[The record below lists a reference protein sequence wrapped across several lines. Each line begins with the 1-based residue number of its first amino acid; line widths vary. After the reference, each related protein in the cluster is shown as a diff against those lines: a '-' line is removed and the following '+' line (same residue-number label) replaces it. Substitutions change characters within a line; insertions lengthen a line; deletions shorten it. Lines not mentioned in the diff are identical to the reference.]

1 MKNNHRTIFT
11 QSLAEGSKLDEPTAR
26 LIQYCYC
33 APAYERFTDD
43 QRTISDRKTGVTLA
57 QYVRVSMM
65 MFSVL
70 LVLEAASRL
79 REYYST
85 EFYRELA
92 TLSPLTFH
100 QLRSARI
107 EERIWA
113 IVRNQWFW
121 KVCFFLWYFGSIF
134 LGRTHIIWQ
143 QSIIKGF
150 ISTRDIQIIEHV
162 AISLRTSK
170 KSILNTVFH
179 CWLL

>member
-11 QSLAEGSKLDEPTAR
+11 QSLAEGSKLDGPTAR

-79 REYYST
+79 REHYST
-85 EFYRELA
+85 EFYRELS

-100 QLRSARI
+100 QLRSACI

-113 IVRNQWFW
+113 IVRNQWF
-121 KVCFFLWYFGSIF
+121 
-134 LGRTHIIWQ
+134 
-143 QSIIKGF
+143 
-150 ISTRDIQIIEHV
+150 
-162 AISLRTSK
+162 
-170 KSILNTVFH
+170 
-179 CWLL
+179 